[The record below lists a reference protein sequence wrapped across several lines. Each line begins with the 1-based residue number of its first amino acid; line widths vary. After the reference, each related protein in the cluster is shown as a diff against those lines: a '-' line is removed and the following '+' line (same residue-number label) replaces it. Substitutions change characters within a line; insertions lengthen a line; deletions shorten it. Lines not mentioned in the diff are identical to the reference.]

1 MAASAASDDTTAHAT
16 PAAPDATPAPD
27 APAAPGPPPGDGAP
41 PAARRERMPAW
52 LPRAIVLALALFAC
66 FHVAEWAFH
75 ELYGLLL
82 NIVVAFFIGLACEP
96 AVDRLAARG
105 MRRGSATA
113 LVFLGVLL
121 AAAAFVAALGSLVA
135 DQIRLIIENFPDYVE
150 SLVEWINEQFGTE
163 LRVDDLQQ
171 DFLKSEAVRD
181 YLQRSADNVW
191 GISTTVLGGL
201 FTALTVVLFAFYFT
215 AEGPRLRRAIC
226 SVLPPAR
233 QTEVLRAWEIAVAK
247 TGGYLYSRGLMAIA
261 SGIAHYIVMM
271 LLDVPYAPALAVW
284 VGVVSQFVPTVGTY
298 IAGALPILLA
308 FTVGPW
314 TAVWLLAFVILY
326 QQLENYLLQPRIT
339 AKTVDIH
346 PAVAFG
352 SVVAGAALLG
362 AVGALIAIPAAATL
376 QAFLSAYVRRYEVDA
391 RVHGGRSERRRGPVR
406 LARMRA
412 ALQRHPDAGRP
423 PGENPRDD
431 SAEYPRDDPREP

>member
-1 MAASAASDDTTAHAT
+1 MAASAASDDTAALGT
-16 PAAPDATPAPD
+16 PAAPDAPS
-27 APAAPGPPPGDGAP
+27 APGTPPGDGAP
-41 PAARRERMPAW
+41 PAASRERMPPW

-66 FHVAEWAFH
+66 FHIAEWAFH

-105 MRRGSATA
+105 MRRGAATA
-113 LVFLGVLL
+113 LVFLGVLA

-135 DQIRLIIENFPDYVE
+135 DQIRLIVENFPDYVA
-150 SLVEWINEQFGTE
+150 SLIEWINERFGTK

-171 DFLKSEAVRD
+171 DFLKSEVVRD

-233 QTEVLRAWEIAVAK
+233 QAEVLRAWEIAVAK
-247 TGGYLYSRGLMAIA
+247 TGGYLYSRGLMAIV

-314 TAVWLLAFVILY
+314 TAVWLLGFVILY
-326 QQLENYLLQPRIT
+326 QQFENYLLQPRIT
-339 AKTVDIH
+339 ARTVDIH

-362 AVGALIAIPAAATL
+362 AVGALVAIPATATL
-376 QAFLSAYVRRYEVDA
+376 QAFLSAYVRRYEVD
-391 RVHGGRSERRRGPVR
+391 ERAHDDRRKRRHPAR

-412 ALQRHPDAGRP
+412 ALHRRPGGPPAGP
-423 PGENPRDD
+423 PGDEEPGGDSGEPSDD
-431 SAEYPRDDPREP
+431 GNRGS